1 MCWDQRKKSCRAKV
15 MTYLVCW
22 LKLICF
28 CFFSTT
34 PISPTPPPRPSSHI
48 FSCVPFTPHHVLSLV
63 SFLIPHIPLHPSAFP
78 PLCRVPTCDFFLSR
92 SSFSLLLYLFTS
104 SPFPPA
110 PSLSPPPSP
119 LLWQASHCSESV
131 SWRQAAGL
139 PQRWGVQHWVYWEP
153 QPHPAMTSWTG
164 KRAAWGWHTPPG
176 THCPRRSP
184 SEWRVCGREGP
195 HLRALNSM
203 LVCLYSENRYGEFVS
218 ICVCFGGE
226 VGGWEGV
233 CVCLLTYSKWAH
245 LLLSVHACVS
255 SSVPLLSLHVRQM
268 HWQAVQFFSW

>member
-1 MCWDQRKKSCRAKV
+1 MCRAKV

-34 PISPTPPPRPSSHI
+34 PISPTLPPRPSSHI